1 MTDSRYDS
9 SQELEQ
15 DLVTILVGEGLDV
28 VRILHV
34 LDRAGFM
41 VEVKPCES
49 TDNDH

>member
-9 SQELEQ
+9 SQELDQ
-15 DLVTILVGEGLDV
+15 DLVRVLVDEGLDA

-49 TDNDH
+49 TNNNH